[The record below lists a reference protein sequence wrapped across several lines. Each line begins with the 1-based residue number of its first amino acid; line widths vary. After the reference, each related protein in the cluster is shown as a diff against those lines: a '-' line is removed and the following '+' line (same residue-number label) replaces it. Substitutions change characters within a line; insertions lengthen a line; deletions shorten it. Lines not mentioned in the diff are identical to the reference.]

1 MTAEKSAPANPVATA
16 AVDRLVGKRRAGYAD
31 DAARLIGAC
40 RELIAESG
48 AFDPPVGQI
57 LERAGLSSRAFY
69 RLFSTKEE
77 LLVAVL
83 QDGTNTMVAHIEEQM
98 AAADGPL
105 AQIEAWVR
113 AALTPYGEAA
123 TSHTGS
129 LLSHSRGWEKAFP
142 EEMSTIR
149 TEFLEPLVRAIRQ
162 SSPTADDT
170 LTERAA
176 EFIYYAYVGMAS
188 KSDALGR
195 ALTGADI
202 DALCQCATL
211 IATEFAAPTASHQ
224 PRDKNPKEVASY

>member
-1 MTAEKSAPANPVATA
+1 MAAKNGSSANPVATA
-16 AVDRLVGKRRAGYAD
+16 AVDRLVSKRRAGYAD

-48 AFDPPVGQI
+48 EFDPPVGRI

-69 RLFSTKEE
+69 RLFGSKEE

-105 AQIEAWVR
+105 AQIDAWVR

-123 TSHTGS
+123 VSHTGS
-129 LLSHSRGWEKAFP
+129 LLRHSRGWEKAFP

-162 SSPTADDT
+162 SNSHADDAS
-170 LTERAA
+170 TERAA

-188 KSDALGR
+188 RSDALDR
-195 ALTGADI
+195 ALTDADI
-202 DALCQCATL
+202 DALCRCATL
-211 IATEFAAPTASHQ
+211 IATEFAAP
-224 PRDKNPKEVASY
+224 RG